1 MSAIMKEQQKVAE
14 FVDDHELQ
22 GDPVFQILD
31 LAAEVGEIAADA
43 TKSTSWGASPEALEI
58 KSDEIRDA
66 LFSLLVVAESLE
78 IDAEDALDEAL
89 EKYRTRISETGD
101 PSSDT

>member
-1 MSAIMKEQQKVAE
+1 MKEQQKVAE

-22 GDPVFQILD
+22 GDPVFHILD

-43 TKSTSWGASPEALEI
+43 TKSTSWGTSPEALEI
-58 KSDEIRDA
+58 KSDEIGDA

-78 IDAEDALDEAL
+78 IDTEDALDEAL
-89 EKYRTRISETGD
+89 EKYRTRISKTGD

>member
-43 TKSTSWGASPEALEI
+43 TKSTS
-58 KSDEIRDA
+58 
-66 LFSLLVVAESLE
+66 
-78 IDAEDALDEAL
+78 
-89 EKYRTRISETGD
+89 
-101 PSSDT
+101 